1 MPRPKGITKTGGRQS
16 GTPNK
21 RRLDGEAY
29 ARAIV
34 EDPEVRAQ
42 LLKQAQQGVLPYV
55 LMQMFFAYA
64 YGKPVEVEG
73 SGNGDSQTR
82 TIQISF

>member
-1 MPRPKGITKTGGRQS
+1 MPGKGGARPGAGRPKGS
-16 GTPNK
+16 PNN
-21 RRLDGEAY
+21 RRIDGERY

-34 EDPEVRAQ
+34 EDPIVQAK
-42 LLKQAQQGVLPYV
+42 LLEQAQAGVLPFV

-64 YGKPVEVEG
+64 YGKPVEVVDVD
-73 SGNGDSQTR
+73 NGDSPTR